1 MPGIITS
8 TSNPRIK
15 NLLLLQ
21 SKSRE
26 RRKQNLMLIEGFREI
41 SRALASGIELK
52 ELYYCKEADQQSFFG
67 ELSGNL
73 GKAEL
78 IDIGMSVF
86 EKIAYREGS
95 DGMIALAVPPHR
107 KLNSLRLKENP
118 LVIVLESVEKPGN
131 LGAVMRTADAAGVDA
146 VIISDPLTDIY
157 NPNTIRSS
165 VGCIFT
171 TPVVA
176 AESGEVMKWLT
187 DLGINSY
194 AAALTN
200 SAQDVYH
207 FNFQGPT
214 AFIMGT
220 EATGLSKVWL
230 DFCTAQVIIP
240 MNGIADSLNVS
251 VSTAILVYEA
261 YRQRMKE

>member
-8 TSNPRIK
+8 TSNPRIR
-15 NLLLLQ
+15 NLLQLQ

-52 ELYYCKEADQQSFFG
+52 ELYYCKEADQQSLFG

-95 DGMIALAVPPHR
+95 DRMIALAVPLHR
-107 KLNSLRLKENP
+107 ELNSLRLKNNP

-176 AESGEVMKWLT
+176 ADSEEVMKWLT
-187 DLGINSY
+187 GLGINSY
-194 AAALTN
+194 AAALTS

-207 FNFQGPT
+207 FDFQGPT

-230 DFCTAQVIIP
+230 DLCTAQVIIP
-240 MNGIADSLNVS
+240 
-251 VSTAILVYEA
+251 
-261 YRQRMKE
+261 